1 MSKKTKV
8 KKSIR
13 LTSMAVL
20 VTGLVVSPVN
30 INTSIEKV
38 NAATNTTVSNVQAD
52 SPVISLV
59 NGDFENPIVTASSK
73 YQLFNESQVPG
84 WQTTATDY
92 LIEIQKK
99 GLNSVSPES
108 GNQWAELNAN
118 QVAALYQ
125 DIPTTPGVKVHW
137 QVYHKGRKGTDVALV
152 EFGAPGGTLVQQTQM
167 SDGTA
172 TWGLY
177 KGTYTIPEGQTT
189 TRFQFRAVSS
199 TGGAGVGNLLDNV
212 QFATGSILTVDGTFS
227 KSTIQAKNQVDYQIQ
242 ATNSGGMPA
251 ANNHFS
257 VQIPNELTY
266 TPGTLSSSD
275 TSVTEENYDEAT
287 RTLTF
292 TTDSIK
298 KDASI
303 HIVIPLTGQVETNAA
318 SPDTTVTYND
328 ENFDEETST
337 LEATDSSVEIT
348 SNEVPTIT
356 GETTTTLQ
364 PGDTFDPTSTMTASD
379 KEDGDITSNI
389 QVIDNSVDTSKSGT
403 YKVTYEVTDSDNN
416 TAQFTRTVIVTE
428 APIITGD
435 IETRLNPNET
445 FDDPMSTIQATDK
458 EDGDL
463 TDQVKITNNN
473 VDISTPGS
481 YEVTYEVTDS
491 DGNKTTFTRTVM
503 VTEAP
508 TIAGNKQTAINP
520 NSTFDPM
527 STMTAK
533 DREDGDITGDIQV
546 ADNPVNTSKS
556 GSYEVTYEVTDSD
569 GNKATFTRTV
579 IVTEAPAI
587 TGDSETILNPNA
599 TFDPMNTMIATD
611 KEDGD
616 ITGDIQVVDN
626 PVDTSKPGSYEVA
639 YEVTD
644 SDGNKS
650 TFTRTITVT
659 EPPRI
664 SGESETYL
672 SPNATFDPM
681 NTMTAT
687 DKEDGN
693 ITSSINVTNNTVD
706 TSKPGN
712 YEVTYEV
719 TDSDGNKASF
729 TRTVVVTEAPI
740 ITGDSETQ
748 LNLNADF
755 DPMSTI
761 QATDKEDSDITN
773 AVKVTNN
780 TVDTSKPG
788 SYFVTYEV
796 IDSDGNISD
805 TFIRTVIVTEAPTI
819 SGDSETRLN
828 PNADFDP
835 MSTIQAKDKEDGD
848 ITSAVKVTNNSVDTS
863 KSGSYEVTYEVT
875 DSDGN
880 KAVFTRTVI
889 VTEAPIISG
898 DSETVLNPS
907 EVFDPMSTIQAK
919 DKEDGDITSN
929 VKVTD
934 NPVDTLTP
942 GSYEVTYEVTDSDG
956 NKETFTRTVIVT
968 EAPTI
973 TGESETILNPNA
985 MFDPMST
992 MKATDKE
999 DGDIT
1004 QNIQV
1009 TNNTVDTSKP
1019 GSYLVTYEV
1028 TDSDGNISSTFIRT
1042 VIVTEAPIIN
1052 GDSETH
1058 IKPEDHFDP
1067 MEGITAT
1074 DKENGDLTEQIKIIS
1089 NNVDVNVPGNYQVVY
1104 EVTDSDGNV
1113 TTFTSTVVVDLINQ
1127 PSERSKDT
1135 TNPPKDMQSG
1145 KNEVEKKI
1153 IETKSDA
1160 KTEEK
1165 VSLPKTGDQSNTP
1178 TGLAGLGLFVVG
1190 LFAFFRIKK

>member
-13 LTSMAVL
+13 LTSMAIL
-20 VTGLVVSPVN
+20 VTGLVISPIKSNSPTAQVNKTPSPQTQNLQASTSTISLINGSFESPVVSSRRTYD
-30 INTSIEKV
+30 IF
-38 NAATNTTVSNVQAD
+38 AATS
-52 SPVISLV
+52 
-59 NGDFENPIVTASSK
+59 
-73 YQLFNESQVPG
+73 VPG
-84 WQTTATDY
+84 WKTTDSSGK
-92 LIEIQKK
+92 IEIQKN
-99 GLNSVSPES
+99 GFVSGTQTMYAQS
-108 GNQWAELNAN
+108 GRQWAELNAYEN
-118 QVAALYQ
+118 AALYQ
-125 DIPTTPGVKVHW
+125 DIPTTPGTKIHW

-152 EFGAPGGTLVQQTQM
+152 EFGTPGATLVEQTEM
-167 SDGTA
+167 SDSDTE
-172 TWGLY
+172 WGLY
-177 KGTYTIPEGQTT
+177 KGTYIIPEGQTT
-189 TRFQFRAVSS
+189 TRFQFRAISS
-199 TGGAGVGNLLDNV
+199 SDGSISSGNYLDDV
-212 QFATGSILTVDGTFS
+212 QFAPASNLAVTGTFS
-227 KSTIQAKNQVDYQIQ
+227 ESSIQAKNQVNYQIQ
-242 ATNSGGMPA
+242 ATNNGGMVA
-251 ANNHFS
+251 ATNHFS
-257 VQIPNELTY
+257 VQIPEELTY

-275 TSVTEENYDEAT
+275 TSITGENYDPAT

-292 TTDSIK
+292 ETGSIG
-298 KDASI
+298 AANSI
-303 HIVIPLTGQVETNAA
+303 NITLPLTGEVVTPAA
-318 SPDTTVTYND
+318 TPDTTVNYSDKNFED
-328 ENFDEETST
+328 EIST
-337 LEATDSSVEIT
+337 AEAADSSVEIT
-348 SNEVPTIT
+348 SNEAPTIT
-356 GETTTTLQ
+356 GEANTTLQ
-364 PGDTFDPTSTMTASD
+364 PGDTFDPLNTITATD
-379 KEDGDITSNI
+379 KEDGDITSSVKVTSNP
-389 QVIDNSVDTSKSGT
+389 VDTSKPGT
-403 YKVTYEVTDSDNN
+403 YEVIYEVTDSDNN
-416 TAQFTRTVIVTE
+416 AASFRRTVVVTE
-428 APIITGD
+428 APVISGD
-435 IETRLNPNET
+435 SETRLTPNDT
-445 FDDPMSTIQATDK
+445 FDPMSTIQATDK
-458 EDGDL
+458 EDGDI
-463 TDQVKITNNN
+463 TSNVKITKNT
-473 VDISTPGS
+473 VDTSKPG
-481 YEVTYEVTDS
+481 TYEV
-491 DGNKTTFTRTVM
+491 M
-503 VTEAP
+503 
-508 TIAGNKQTAINP
+508 
-520 NSTFDPM
+520 
-527 STMTAK
+527 
-533 DREDGDITGDIQV
+533 
-546 ADNPVNTSKS
+546 
-556 GSYEVTYEVTDSD
+556 YEVTDSD
-569 GNKATFTRTV
+569 GNKANFTRTVVMTEAPTITGDSETKINPNSTFDPLSTMQAADKEDGDITSDIQVVDNPVDTSKPGSYEVAYEVTDSDGNKANFTRTV
-579 IVTEAPAI
+579 IVTQAPVI
-587 TGDSETILNPNA
+587 SGDSETILNPNA

-748 LNLNADF
+748 LNPNADF

-761 QATDKEDSDITN
+761 QATDKEDGDITN

-819 SGDSETRLN
+819 S
-828 PNADFDP
+828 
-835 MSTIQAKDKEDGD
+835 
-848 ITSAVKVTNNSVDTS
+848 
-863 KSGSYEVTYEVT
+863 
-875 DSDGN
+875 
-880 KAVFTRTVI
+880 
-889 VTEAPIISG
+889 
-898 DSETVLNPS
+898 
-907 EVFDPMSTIQAK
+907 
-919 DKEDGDITSN
+919 
-929 VKVTD
+929 
-934 NPVDTLTP
+934 
-942 GSYEVTYEVTDSDG
+942 
-956 NKETFTRTVIVT
+956 
-968 EAPTI
+968 
-973 TGESETILNPNA
+973 
-985 MFDPMST
+985 
-992 MKATDKE
+992 
-999 DGDIT
+999 
-1004 QNIQV
+1004 
-1009 TNNTVDTSKP
+1009 
-1019 GSYLVTYEV
+1019 
-1028 TDSDGNISSTFIRT
+1028 
-1042 VIVTEAPIIN
+1042 

-1178 TGLAGLGLFVVG
+1178 TGLAGLGLLVVG